1 MDEINDRILACDKKL
16 MNNKTLAVY
25 VRNYEE
31 NKRFGLG
38 YRRAKNQDQ
47 YYRINESRIML
58 FEAAERNI
66 RQMGIDPESVTYSTI
81 MDRISELESEKA
93 SLDQEYDQKTKEY
106 KKMEKQMG
114 VMKEYMEKQGIKTR
128 ESARSDRNKDGQ
140 ER

>member
-1 MDEINDRILACDKKL
+1 

-58 FEAAERNI
+58 IEAAERNI
-66 RQMGIDPESVTYSTI
+66 RQMGIDPESVT
-81 MDRISELESEKA
+81 
-93 SLDQEYDQKTKEY
+93 
-106 KKMEKQMG
+106 
-114 VMKEYMEKQGIKTR
+114 
-128 ESARSDRNKDGQ
+128 
-140 ER
+140 